1 MKRDYKGTDRKNLDN
16 SRDSRIIRFAKKIRK
31 LREFNICLILISVC
45 LLISL
50 FSEYFLKTEN
60 LMGIAK
66 SFSTTAIMALGMT
79 MVIVVGGID
88 LSVGSVVGLSAIM
101 TAFGFENG
109 YPAFV
114 CVLIGLAMGFLVGVS
129 NGLLIAKIKL
139 QPFIATLGTMNI
151 GRGLIY
157 IMTEGTPKTPD
168 LPKGFIFF
176 GQGYLGVV
184 PMPVVILA
192 VLTIIFT
199 IIMTMTRFG
208 RHVYAIG
215 GNELASRLSGV
226 KTDKTKITVYSLSG
240 ILSAVAGIVLY
251 SRLTSAEAS
260 AGFGSETDV
269 IAAAVIGGASMAG
282 GAGSIVGAV
291 IGAALIG
298 VIQNG
303 IVLLS
308 INTYA
313 QQVIIGMVILVAISL
328 DTLRKKHR

>member
-1 MKRDYKGTDRKNLDN
+1 VKHDNDDTNKNLWNNFKN
-16 SRDSRIIRFAKKIRK
+16 SKIILATSKIRK
-31 LREFNICLILISVC
+31 FREFNICLILIAVC

-79 MVIVVGGID
+79 MVIVIGGID
-88 LSVGSVVGLSAIM
+88 LSVGSIVGLSAIM

-109 YPAFV
+109 YPAVV
-114 CVLIGLAMGFLVGVS
+114 CVLMGLAIGFLVGLS
-129 NGLLIAKIKL
+129 NGLLIAKLKL

-157 IMTEGTPKTPD
+157 IMTKGTPKTPD
-168 LPKGFIFF
+168 LPKGFVFF

-192 VLTIIFT
+192 VLTLTFT

-215 GNELASRLSGV
+215 GNELASKLSGV
-226 KTDKTKITVYSLSG
+226 KTDKTKIIVYSLSG
-240 ILSAVAGIVLY
+240 MLSAVAGIVLY

-260 AGFGSETDV
+260 AGFGSEVDV

-282 GAGSIVGAV
+282 GAGSIIGAV

-313 QQVIIGMVILVAISL
+313 QQVIIGMVILIAISL
-328 DTLRKKHR
+328 DTFRKKNR